1 MAGRGSGTA
10 GGDRAARRIA
20 DWLAE
25 AGLRPGGSDGT
36 FFQPFALA
44 STTRPGAG
52 KLLETTAPSRTS
64 FDAGRQWTPHGG
76 SLRTEVSGE
85 IVFAGYGVS
94 LPGQGYDDYSGLDAQ
109 GRIVLLL
116 TGAPPHLGAGPASR
130 LEKLILAR
138 ARGAVGALLVNDA
151 LPKLEVT
158 STPVGLVSGAVTSA
172 TADAL
177 LAPTGRTIAGLRG
190 AFAAPRQPAAL
201 VTGVMARL
209 RVVLEPEERQASNV
223 IAIVPGDG
231 PLAAEAVVVAAHYD
245 HLGIAKGV
253 TYPGA
258 DDNASGT
265 SVVVSLARA
274 FARAAA
280 VAPPARTLVFALF
293 SGEELDLLGSAHYVR
308 HPTVPMART
317 VAMLNFDQVGRMRD
331 RRLQVGGVDSGSGFR
346 AIVEGAAASTGVT
359 LTLHGAPYAPSD
371 HTRFYEGGVPVLF
384 FHTGAHKDYHA
395 PGDTADRINADGM
408 ARVAAIGQGV
418 IERLSAHGGPAPVY
432 AGSPRERGSVSRSR
446 SGAACLVVASRA
458 QGEDGVVLES
468 IVPDSAAARAGL
480 LAGDVLVRLAGA
492 PIESFDEL
500 RAALRDRRPGDTVR
514 LVYIREG
521 AVHETSTTLG
531 E

>member
-138 ARGAVGALLVNDA
+138 ARGAVGALLVSDA

-158 STPVGLVSGAVTSA
+158 STPVGLGSGAVTSA

-177 LAPTGRTIAGLRG
+177 LAPTGRTIAGLR
-190 AFAAPRQPAAL
+190 AALAARRQPASL

-245 HLGIAKGV
+245 HLGVAKGV

-265 SVVVSLARA
+265 AVVVSLARA
-274 FARAAA
+274 FGRAAA

-293 SGEELDLLGSAHYVR
+293 SGEELGLLGSAHYVR
-308 HPTVPMART
+308 HPVVPLART

-331 RRLQVGGVDSGSGFR
+331 RRLQVGGVDSGTGLR
-346 AIVEGAAASTGVT
+346 VMLDRAAATSGVE
-359 LTLHGAPYAPSD
+359 LTLRGTPYAPSD

-384 FHTGAHKDYHA
+384 FYTGTHRDYHA
-395 PGDTADRINADGM
+395 PTDTADRINAEGM
-408 ARVAAIGQGV
+408 ARVAAIGQSV
-418 IERLSAHGGPAPVY
+418 IERLAQGSPAPAY
-432 AGSPRERGSVSRSR
+432 AKIPRESPTARRAPNGTAFL
-446 SGAACLVVASRA
+446 GVASHS
-458 QGEDGVVLES
+458 QGEDGVRLDSVA
-468 IVPDSAAARAGL
+468 PDSAAARAGL
-480 LAGDVLVRLAGA
+480 LAGDVLVRFAGSS
-492 PIESFDEL
+492 IESFDEL
-500 RAALRDRRPGDTVR
+500 RTALRDRRPGDTVR